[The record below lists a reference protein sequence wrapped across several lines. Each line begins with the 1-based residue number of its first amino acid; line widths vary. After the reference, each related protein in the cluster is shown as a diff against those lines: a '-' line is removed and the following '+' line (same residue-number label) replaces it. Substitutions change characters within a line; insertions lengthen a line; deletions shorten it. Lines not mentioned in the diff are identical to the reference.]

1 MSPTLSCS
9 VESAAHDWKGGTAVN
24 IVLIGTYELGR
35 QPFGL
40 ASPAAWL
47 SSEGWNVQCID
58 LAVGPLDEA
67 AIADADMVG
76 IHVPMHTATRLAAA
90 LIPRLKALNGGAH
103 ICAFGLYAPMNE
115 NFLRSL
121 GVHTVLGGE
130 FEGSLASLAR
140 RVAKAGV
147 PASAGQIEPVISLE
161 RLAFQIPQRSSL
173 PSLVHYARVQLSDN
187 VSRTVG
193 YTEASRGCKHKCRHC
208 PIVPIYGGR
217 FRIVPREVVLADIEQ
232 QIHAGAQHIT
242 FGDPDFFNG
251 PGHAFPLVQEMHR
264 RFPQI
269 TYDVTIKVE
278 HLLHHSES
286 LELLRNTGCLFVTTA
301 VEAIDDEILRRFDK
315 SHTRA
320 DFVEVAERCKAV
332 GLTLNP
338 TFVTFTPWTSV
349 AGYLELLDLISDLG
363 LVQNVSPIQYA
374 IRLLLPQG
382 SLLLDLPEMA
392 DLVEPYDPE
401 SLCYPWTHKDPRVD
415 QLHQDVLRA
424 VQEAENR
431 LLSRPQIFDVV
442 RNLARRADGILE
454 PVSPTSD
461 RSTAIP
467 HLSEPWYCCAE
478 PTDGQLAALLPGR
491 DSRI

>member
-1 MSPTLSCS
+1 
-9 VESAAHDWKGGTAVN
+9 VN

-47 SSEGWNVQCID
+47 TSEGWNVQCID
-58 LAVGPLDEA
+58 LAVGPLNEA
-67 AIADADMVG
+67 AIANADLVG

-90 LIPRLKALNGGAH
+90 LIPRLKALNGAAH
-103 ICAFGLYAPMNE
+103 LCAFGLYAPMNE
-115 NFLRSL
+115 KFLRDL

-130 FEGSLASLAR
+130 FEGALTSVAR
-140 RVAKAGV
+140 RVADAD
-147 PASAGQIEPVISLE
+147 ARSSEEQIEPVISLE
-161 RLAFQIPQRSSL
+161 RLAFQIPQRSGL
-173 PSLVHYARVQLSDN
+173 PALEHYARVQLPNN

-193 YTEASRGCKHKCRHC
+193 YTESSRGCKHTCRHC
-208 PIVPIYGGR
+208 PIVPVYGGR

-232 QIHAGAQHIT
+232 QVRAGALHIT

-264 RFPQI
+264 RYPQI

-278 HLLHHSES
+278 HLLRHSEK
-286 LELLRNTGCLFVTTA
+286 LGLLRDTGCLFVTTA

-320 DFVEVAERCKAV
+320 DFVEVVERCKDI

-338 TFVTFTPWTSV
+338 TFVTFTPWTSIS
-349 AGYLELLDLISDLG
+349 GYLELIDLISDLG

-392 DLVEPYDPE
+392 GVVGPYDPE
-401 SLCYPWTHKDPRVD
+401 SLYYPWTHEDSRVD
-415 QLHQDVLRA
+415 QLHRDVLRA
-424 VQEAENR
+424 VQEAEGQK
-431 LLSRPQIFDVV
+431 LSRPQIFDVV
-442 RNLARRADGILE
+442 RNLARRASGNPGTD
-454 PVSPTSD
+454 S
-461 RSTAIP
+461 STADMSAAIP